1 MEKNNNQNKLFLLI
15 PAVLIVIIIG
25 ISIYLLSS
33 FKSVELPDVTKI
45 LNSLKDKYITQQVKD
60 SVSINGNTYYGEDA
74 QKIRELDKELAKVF
88 EGEVQDDNIVHNFA
102 DFENEFNKL
111 QELIHI
117 NCIQLSKNEI
127 VIIDDNKNIN
137 SLEFKFDLP
146 INIELDNIQNYLE
159 QNPKYD
165 YLYKF
170 ISENY
175 IMYLDK
181 NSIKELRCDYI
192 DYSDY
197 QYLNIFTTI
206 FDFSVKMSNGEYNK
220 LKSTNDFIINEKPST
235 LG

>member
-1 MEKNNNQNKLFLLI
+1 MENKNQNKLFIIVPIVLL
-15 PAVLIVIIIG
+15 AIIIS
-25 ISIYLLSS
+25 ISIYLLSQ
-33 FKSVELPDVTKI
+33 FKSFELPDVTKI
-45 LNSLKDKYITQQVKD
+45 LNSLKDKYSTQQVKD
-60 SVSINGNTYYGEDA
+60 YVSINGNTYYGEDA

-88 EGEVQDDNIVHNFA
+88 EDEVQADNIIHNFA
-102 DFENEFNKL
+102 DFENELNRL

-146 INIELDNIQNYLE
+146 IDIELDNIQNYLE

-175 IMYLDK
+175 VMYLDK
-181 NSIKELRCDYI
+181 SSIKELKCDYI

-197 QYLNIFTTI
+197 QYLDIFTTT
-206 FDFSVKMSNGEYNK
+206 FDFSVKMSNEEYNK
-220 LKSTNDFIINEKPST
+220 LKSANDFIINEKPST